1 MPSPPPD
8 FPISGAQ
15 GLIGYR
21 VDLERATGRAE
32 VVLDIAAPHLNRNE
46 SLHGGIIAMMLDSAA
61 GFAASL
67 HFGGDEL
74 ARVVTVS
81 LTTQFVA
88 AVHEGRVV
96 ARGTIS
102 GGGRKIVCADAEL
115 RDAAGALIAKAS
127 GVFKRVS

>member
-21 VDLERATGRAE
+21 VEVDRTTRRAE
-32 VVLDIAAPHLNRNE
+32 VVLDIAVPHLNRNE

-88 AVHEGRVV
+88 AVREGRVV
-96 ARGTIS
+96 AKGTIS

-115 RDAAGALIAKAS
+115 HDAAGTLIAKAS